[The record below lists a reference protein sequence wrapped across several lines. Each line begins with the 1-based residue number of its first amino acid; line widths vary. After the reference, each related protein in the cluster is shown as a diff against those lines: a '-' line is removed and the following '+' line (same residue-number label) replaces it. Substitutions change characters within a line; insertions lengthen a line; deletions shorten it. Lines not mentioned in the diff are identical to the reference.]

1 LVVGKGQLD
10 VFDDYVKMVRER
22 IESLLKMKDR
32 VLIAIDGHC
41 GAGKSTLGR
50 EIAELLD
57 ANLFHMDDFY
67 LTPELRT
74 PARMQEV
81 GGNVDYM
88 RFKVDIIE
96 GVIKGKPFEFRP
108 FNCKIQDFCQPKH
121 VLPKRVNII
130 EGSYSLHPTLIEFYD
145 LKIFLEISPEIQE
158 RRILKRN
165 GPIMFERFKSLWI
178 PLENLYFEALSIK
191 EKCDLTLKGE
201 KIN

>member
-1 LVVGKGQLD
+1 
-10 VFDDYVKMVRER
+10 VFNDYVKMICER
-22 IESLLKMKDR
+22 IISLLEINDR
-32 VLIAIDGHC
+32 ILIAIDGNC

-74 PARMQEV
+74 NTRMQEV

-96 GVIKGKPFEFRP
+96 GVNKGKPFEFRR
-108 FNCKIQDFCQPKH
+108 FNCKLQDFCQPEY

-158 RRILKRN
+158 KRILKRN
-165 GPIMFERFKSLWI
+165 GSIMFERFKSLWI
-178 PLENLYFEALSIK
+178 PLENLYFEALGIK

-201 KIN
+201 EIN

>member
-1 LVVGKGQLD
+1 MEI
-10 VFDDYVKMVRER
+10 FDSYVEVICER
-22 IESLLKMKDR
+22 ITSLLDINDR
-32 VLIAIDGHC
+32 ILIAIDGNC

-50 EIAELLD
+50 KIAD
-57 ANLFHMDDFY
+57 IFNANLFHMDDYF

-74 PARMQEV
+74 NTRMKEI
-81 GGNVDYM
+81 GGNVDYV
-88 RFKVDIIE
+88 RFKNEIIE
-96 GVIKGKPFEFRP
+96 GINTGKPFQFRR
-108 FNCKIQDFCQPKH
+108 FYCKLQDFSQPNY

-158 RRILKRN
+158 KRILKRN

-178 PLENLYFEALSIK
+178 PLENLYFEALGIK

-201 KIN
+201 EIN

>member
-1 LVVGKGQLD
+1 
-10 VFDDYVKMVRER
+10 VFEDDAKMICER
-22 IESLLKMKDR
+22 IKSLLKIKNK
-32 VLIAIDGHC
+32 VLIAIDGNC
-41 GAGKSTLGR
+41 GAGKSALGR

-74 PARMQEV
+74 KTRMQEI

-96 GVIKGKPFEFRP
+96 GVNKGKPFKFRP
-108 FNCKIQDFCQPKH
+108 FNCKLQDFCQPEY
-121 VLPKRVNII
+121 VFPKRVNII
-130 EGSYSLHPTLIEFYD
+130 EGSYSLHPMLIEFYD
-145 LKIFLEISPEIQE
+145 LKIFLEISSEIQE
-158 RRILKRN
+158 KRILKRN

-178 PLENLYFEALSIK
+178 PLENIYFEVLGIK

-201 KIN
+201 DFN

>member
-1 LVVGKGQLD
+1 MD
-10 VFDDYVKMVRER
+10 VFDDYVKMICER
-22 IESLLKMKDR
+22 IKSLLEMNDR
-32 VLIAIDGHC
+32 ILVAIDGNC
-41 GAGKSTLGR
+41 SAGKSTLGR

-74 PARMQEV
+74 KTRMLEV

-88 RFKVDIIE
+88 RFRVDIIE
-96 GVIKGKPFEFRP
+96 KVNKGKPFEFKR
-108 FNCKIQDFCQPKH
+108 FNCKIQDFSQPKH

-130 EGSYSLHPTLIEFYD
+130 EGAYSLHPTLIEFYD

-158 RRILKRN
+158 KRILKRN

-178 PLENLYFEALSIK
+178 PLENLYFEALGIK

-201 KIN
+201 EFN

>member
-1 LVVGKGQLD
+1 MD
-10 VFDDYVKMVRER
+10 VFDGYVKMIRER
-22 IESLLKMKDR
+22 IKSLLEMNDR
-32 VLIAIDGHC
+32 ILIAIDGHC

-74 PARMQEV
+74 NARMQEV

-88 RFKVDIIE
+88 RFKVEIIE
-96 GVIKGKPFEFRP
+96 GVNKGKPFEFRP
-108 FNCKIQDFCQPKH
+108 FNCKLQDFCQPKY

-130 EGSYSLHPTLIEFYD
+130 EGAYSLHPTLIEFYD

-158 RRILKRN
+158 KRILKRN
-165 GPIMFERFKSLWI
+165 GPIMFESFKSLWI

-191 EKCDLTLKGE
+191 EKCDLILKGE
-201 KIN
+201 EID